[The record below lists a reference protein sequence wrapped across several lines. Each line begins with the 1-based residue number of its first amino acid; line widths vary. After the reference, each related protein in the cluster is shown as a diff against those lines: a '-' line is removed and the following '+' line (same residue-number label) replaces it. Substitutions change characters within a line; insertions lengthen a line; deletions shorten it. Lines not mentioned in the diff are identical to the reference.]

1 MNNIEKE
8 FDDMIW
14 NLSYNKLDE
23 IYKIIKPI
31 PPDELKEDF
40 MMAITTNINNNRN
53 SMYNLPNEMNK
64 LPFKLKV
71 EALIYAKEKG
81 YIKSKKSNY
90 VGTYMGIP
98 IVTSTP
104 SRELM
109 GSLIEFGRYRIPNG
123 YITS

>member
-14 NLSYNKLDE
+14 NLGYNKLDE
-23 IYKIIKPI
+23 IYKFIKPE
-31 PPDELKEDF
+31 PPEEIKSDF
-40 MMAITTNINNNRN
+40 LMAIANSTPKNNY
-53 SMYNLPNEMNK
+53 SLPNEMNT

-98 IVTSTP
+98 IVRSTP
-104 SRELM
+104 SGELI
-109 GSLIEFGRYRIPNG
+109 GSPIEFGRYRIPTDVI
-123 YITS
+123 YCTS